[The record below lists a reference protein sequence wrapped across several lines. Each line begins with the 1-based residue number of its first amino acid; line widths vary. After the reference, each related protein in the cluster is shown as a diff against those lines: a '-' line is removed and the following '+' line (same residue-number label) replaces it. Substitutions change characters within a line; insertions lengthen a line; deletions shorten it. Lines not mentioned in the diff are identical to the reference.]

1 MMVQRVQEPFPRF
14 SKNGGRTLSIRGLS
28 GLALFCAGL
37 ALLGCGNQP
46 KIAGPPAERTVGV
59 IHPER
64 GPMSLSIELPG
75 DLVGFYEAALHAKV
89 TGYLASISVDKG
101 DRVKAGQVLAV
112 IEVPELH
119 SNLEQAQ
126 AMMAIDEITYQ
137 RLRRVQISDARLI
150 AQQDIDIANA
160 KYRQAQ
166 ASVHTLQT
174 MVGYTRIIA
183 PFDGVIT
190 GRFADP
196 GTLIRAGGGDIGVS
210 ESSAQISP
218 GATEGAGGHRGG
230 GGPLLTLAKIDK
242 LRVYVY
248 VSGRW
253 CPYIRRGTPAVLTF
267 DDLPGVSVT
276 GSVTRY
282 AAALDLSTRTML
294 TEIDIENPTGVLYPR
309 MYAHVKL
316 VLVTHPDAIRLP
328 IAAVNQ
334 EGSKASVF
342 IVRNGQLAETQVQ
355 TGITS
360 PDYIE
365 ITSGLTM
372 NDLVVASFSTDLRK
386 GTKVHATM
394 ESQPG
399 RPALTDTVAR

>member
-1 MMVQRVQEPFPRF
+1 MR
-14 SKNGGRTLSIRGLS
+14 IRGLIK
-28 GLALFCAGL
+28 LVLFCAGL
-37 ALLGCGNQP
+37 AFLGCGKQAE
-46 KIAGPPAERTVGV
+46 IAKPPAERTVGV

-101 DRVKAGQVLAV
+101 DRVKAGQILAV

-119 SNLEQAQ
+119 SNLQQAQ

-150 AQQDIDIANA
+150 AQQDVDIANA

-174 MVGYTRIIA
+174 MVGYTRIVA
-183 PFDGVIT
+183 PFDGIVT

-196 GTLIRAGGGDIGVS
+196 GALVRAGGGDIGID
-210 ESSAQISP
+210 ESSGLISP
-218 GATEGAGGHRGG
+218 GATEGAGGHRTG
-230 GGPLLTLAKIDK
+230 GGPILTLAKMDK

-253 CPYIRRGTPAVLTF
+253 CRYIRRGTPATLTF
-267 DDLPGVSVT
+267 DDLSGVSVS

-294 TEIDIENPTGVLYPR
+294 TEIDIANPTGVLYPR
-309 MYAHVKL
+309 MYAQVKL
-316 VLVTHPDAIRLP
+316 VLVEHPDAMRLP

-342 IVRNGQLAETQVQ
+342 TVKNGQLAETQVQ
-355 TGITS
+355 TGLTS

-365 ITSGLTM
+365 ITSGLAM
-372 NDLVVASFSTDLRK
+372 NDLVVASFSGDLRK
-386 GTKVHATM
+386 GMKVHATM
-394 ESQPG
+394 ESQQG
-399 RPALTDTVAR
+399 KPASTDSGSR